1 MTANTKNKIEKNT
14 LAVIYKIAK
23 IVFPSCQSF
32 NASSENAEKVVK
44 PPNNPVIRSKLAGL
58 CKRVLKNTKAIPIAN
73 EPQIFTNI
81 VP

>member
-44 PPNNPVIRSKLAGL
+44 PPNNPVIRSK
-58 CKRVLKNTKAIPIAN
+58 
-73 EPQIFTNI
+73 
-81 VP
+81 